1 MMLKAVI
8 FDLDG
13 TLLNTLDDL
22 TDAANHVCVQ
32 NGWPTFTTGEIR
44 HMVGNGIPKLAE
56 RFTPERERTPERM
69 AESVH
74 RFMDYY
80 DAHKMDN
87 TAPYPGV
94 LKMLET
100 LREAGMKLAV
110 FSNKADDF
118 CPALVRHYF
127 EDAFDAVR
135 GKRDGIPAKPD
146 PAGVF
151 ALLSELRISAAESV
165 YIGDSDVDV
174 LTGHNAGLRVCGVTW
189 GFRGREELMCAG
201 AELLADD
208 AEELTALL
216 LNERPPCF
224 RRG

>member
-1 MMLKAVI
+1 MLKAAI

-22 TDAANHVCVQ
+22 TDAANHVCAQ
-32 NGWPTFTTGEIR
+32 NGWPTFTSGEIR

-56 RFTPERERTPERM
+56 RFTPERARTPEGM
-69 AESVH
+69 AESVR
-74 RFMDYY
+74 RFMEYY
-80 DAHKMDN
+80 DAHKMDK
-87 TAPYPGV
+87 TAPYPG
-94 LKMLET
+94 MLEA
-100 LREAGMKLAV
+100 LAAFRKAGIKLAV

-127 EDAFDAVR
+127 GDVFDAVR
-135 GKRDGIPAKPD
+135 GKREGIPAKPD

-151 ALLSELRISAAESV
+151 ALLSALGVSEAETIYV
-165 YIGDSDVDV
+165 GDSDVDV

-189 GFRGREELMCAG
+189 GFRDREELMCAG

-208 AEELTALL
+208 AKGLTALL
-216 LNERPPCF
+216 LN
-224 RRG
+224 

>member
-1 MMLKAVI
+1 MMLKAAI

-22 TDAANHVCVQ
+22 TDAANHVCAQ
-32 NGWPTFTTGEIR
+32 NGWPTFTSGEIR
-44 HMVGNGIPKLAE
+44 HMVGNGIPKLVE
-56 RFTPERERTPERM
+56 RFTPEGERTPEGM

-74 RFMDYY
+74 RFMEYY
-80 DAHKMDN
+80 DAHKMDK
-87 TAPYPGV
+87 TAPYPG
-94 LKMLET
+94 MLEALAA
-100 LREAGMKLAV
+100 LRKAGVKLAV

-127 EDAFDAVR
+127 GDVFDVVR

-146 PAGVF
+146 PTGVF
-151 ALLSELRISAAESV
+151 ALLSVLGVSAAETV
-165 YIGDSDVDV
+165 YVGDSDVDV

-189 GFRGREELMCAG
+189 GFRDRAELMCAG

-208 AEELTALL
+208 AEGLTDLL
-216 LNERPPCF
+216 LH
-224 RRG
+224 